1 MSTTVHRWTDRRFA
15 RRLLEQEDAFRR
27 VDEGE
32 DAVFYRKAR
41 TDPHLDST
49 ARATVK
55 HLIGGLLT
63 EEAPAILDLMASWDS
78 HLPAS
83 LTPEE
88 VIGLGLNAEELMANT
103 ALDRRIIQDLN
114 TNPVLPLEDRS
125 IDVVLNVASVEYL
138 VEPIEVFRDVGRVLR
153 PGGLVLV
160 VFSDRWYPPKV
171 VRVWEEA
178 KEDER
183 IQLVEMYLDAA
194 GAFEEPD
201 VFISVGLPRP
211 DNDPDRLSG
220 YPSDPVF
227 AVFAEKAGGASGRP
241 PRIPPEDPAD
251 LPIDHEAVEVR
262 KRRVGETLRC
272 PYCQERLSRW
282 EVPDDPAI
290 DWPNRTLY
298 LCFNDACPFLVRGWR
313 FMWDQGNPGVS
324 YRYLFNPE
332 TGGSTTVPIRGLQ
345 DLRPGITSDEGGV
358 DGRRG

>member
-178 KEDER
+178 KEEER
-183 IQLVEMYLDAA
+183 IELVSEMYLDAGGSFRRA
-194 GAFEEPD
+194 GCLHFRGASPSRERSGPPVREPQRSG
-201 VFISVGLPRP
+201 VRGLRGEV
-211 DNDPDRLSG
+211 RG
-220 YPSDPVF
+220 R
-227 AVFAEKAGGASGRP
+227 SGRP

-251 LPIDHEAVEVR
+251 LPIDPEAVEVR
-262 KRRVGETLRC
+262 KGEVGETLRC

-298 LCFNDACPFLVRGWR
+298 LCFNEPARSWSGD
-313 FMWDQGNPGVS
+313 
-324 YRYLFNPE
+324 
-332 TGGSTTVPIRGLQ
+332 GGSCGIRG
-345 DLRPGITSDEGGV
+345 I
-358 DGRRG
+358 RG